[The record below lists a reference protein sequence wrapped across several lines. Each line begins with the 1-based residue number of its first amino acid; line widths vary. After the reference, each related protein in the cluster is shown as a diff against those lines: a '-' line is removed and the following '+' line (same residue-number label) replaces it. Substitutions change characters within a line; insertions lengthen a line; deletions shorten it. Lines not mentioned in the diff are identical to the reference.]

1 MLTCYFGVPG
11 CGKTTLLTKFAV
23 RELRRIQKGKSAYRH
38 VYTNFFCA
46 GCEALS
52 FDDLANYKIKDSLIL
67 IDEITL
73 DADNR
78 NFKQF
83 NNDTRD
89 FFILHRHLCNDIIYA
104 TQSYDMVD
112 LKIRRLTQELWYMSK
127 SVVPFLSSFTTA
139 KRIFRNININEHTS
153 ELVMGYR
160 FCNFL
165 EAIFTTNRKLV
176 YRKKYYK
183 YFDSYDEGA
192 LSDRPEFISAFWNNQ
207 NGYEAL
213 PHQNRLLKISKNLL
227 SKAQL
232 KKEDIIAHQE
242 IIDSQVVN
250 ENFDYFY
257 DEYIPDEDESD
268 FA

>member
-23 RELRRIQKGKSAYRH
+23 RELRRIRKGKSKYLH
-38 VYTNFFCA
+38 VYTNFSCK
-46 GCEALS
+46 GCERID
-52 FDDLANYKIKDSLIL
+52 FNDLATFKVVDSLIL

-78 NFKQF
+78 NFKAF

-112 LKIRRLTQELWYMSK
+112 LKIRRLTQELWYMSR
-127 SVVPFLSSFTTA
+127 SVVPVLRAFTSA
-139 KRIFRNININEHTS
+139 KRIYRNISINEHTS

-165 EAIFTTNRKLV
+165 EALFTTNRKCVL
-176 YRKKYYK
+176 RRRYYK
-183 YFDSYDEGA
+183 YFDSFDEGA
-192 LSDRPEFISAFWNNQ
+192 LADRPEFLSELWEEPLLDDFIVDKLKLAVIEPIKSFYNRKQEEQAELDEVIEQASELQ
-207 NGYEAL
+207 NDN
-213 PHQNRLLKISKNLL
+213 PDK
-227 SKAQL
+227 
-232 KKEDIIAHQE
+232 
-242 IIDSQVVN
+242 
-250 ENFDYFY
+250 FY
-257 DEYIPDEDESD
+257 DLDIDE
-268 FA
+268 